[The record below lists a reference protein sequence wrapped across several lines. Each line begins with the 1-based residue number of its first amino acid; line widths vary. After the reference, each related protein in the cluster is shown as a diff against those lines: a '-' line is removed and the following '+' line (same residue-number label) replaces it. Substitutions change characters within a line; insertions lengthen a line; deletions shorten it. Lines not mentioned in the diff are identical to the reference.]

1 MQYIKYLPEWNRH
14 VALELYYE
22 GSDYLYGALFRICFP
37 HYYNGDQLES
47 SNTNDSNKNMKNNLP
62 VSRTKQKKQSK
73 KNVVSFVFLSVPNSL
88 DDTETSRSGGSQNQ
102 VDDDD
107 ERYSRNIDDGIKCL
121 RQLLPLSDDPNT
133 CQIVVL
139 SSQPIIVERITQ
151 WITSSKRQCTVIHSR
166 DLKSSLSSSSSSP
179 TASSE
184 KMGDVRKNQKHPDSS
199 SSSTASTHNDNVDN
213 TNDDNTTDDENEN
226 DDSEQNND
234 DYHDESHTDD
244 DGNVGSR
251 KHRPSSKRNNRNRNR
266 HRQTK
271 DKKSRGRS
279 DDTTQSK
286 SRSGG
291 STGSTID
298 RIPLSDLAMAS
309 NMVRTGVI
317 GHTDHPDFQLLV
329 EWIAYHR
336 QMEYVNAHDDDNNKY
351 DRQRRRR
358 TSSVST
364 SDIPNS
370 ATVEPLLWCAL

>member
-88 DDTETSRSGGSQNQ
+88 DDTESRSGGSQNQ

-139 SSQPIIVERITQ
+139 SSQPIIVDRITQ
-151 WITSSKRQCTVIHSR
+151 WITSSKRQCTVIHSL
-166 DLKSSLSSSSSSP
+166 DLKSSLSSSP
-179 TASSE
+179 TTSSE
-184 KMGDVRKNQKHPDSS
+184 KMD
-199 SSSTASTHNDNVDN
+199 ASTGDDNV
-213 TNDDNTTDDENEN
+213 DNTTDDENKNN
-226 DDSEQNND
+226 DDSERNND
-234 DYHDESHTDD
+234 GNDDNESHNDD
-244 DGNVGSR
+244 DSNAGSR
-251 KHRPSSKRNNRNRNR
+251 KHRPSSKRNNGNHNG

-271 DKKSRGRS
+271 DKKSRGGS
-279 DDTTQSK
+279 DGTAQ

-291 STGSTID
+291 SSTID

-351 DRQRRRR
+351 ARQRRRR